1 MLEPAHDLR
10 LSNRKE
16 SATRV
21 LNSWYKQF
29 IIIIISSSSSSS
41 SSIIKSRQVNEYA
54 KCKLDRFSFSS
65 VA

>member
-41 SSIIKSRQVNEYA
+41 SIIKSRQVNEYA